1 MNPFHP
7 SFLPFFIFLSQPFI
21 ILFLG
26 DDPDH
31 PVHVSVPGTA
41 KFGALKK
48 IITLLHDNQEISQEE
63 IAKIIHLSQPSVAM
77 RIKKLK
83 DRGIIEQVMG
93 VNLNKVGIYI
103 AMAMVRT
110 TNTTKILNIFR
121 DCPFF
126 LNGFVI
132 SGEKNLMLLFAGED
146 LASLESIIDERL
158 RPDEDVQSADF
169 NIIISSIKDFVMP
182 IKIIERPLNKPPC
195 GVEYKECQAYHE
207 NRCFGCPATIRY
219 KGVFW

>member
-1 MNPFHP
+1 M
-7 SFLPFFIFLSQPFI
+7 
-21 ILFLG
+21 
-26 DDPDH
+26 
-31 PVHVSVPGTA
+31 
-41 KFGALKK
+41 LKERIKLDQKDRK
-48 IITLLHDNQEISQEE
+48 IISMLHDNQEISQEE
-63 IAKIIHLSQPSVAM
+63 ISKTVHLSQPSVAI

-83 DRGIIEQVMG
+83 ERGIIDNILG

-103 AMAMVRT
+103 AMVIVRT

-121 DCPFF
+121 NCPFF

-132 SGEKNLMLLFAGED
+132 SGERNLMLLFAGED

-182 IKIIERPLNKPPC
+182 IKMIERPLNKPPC

-207 NRCFGCPATIRY
+207 NRCFGCPATSRY
-219 KGVFW
+219 KGTFL